1 METRTTVEAREG
13 LSLISALLSEFD
25 SFVEGFDHEFHGD
38 NDPESES
45 FEGGDDFDPDV
56 DCRFA
61 APGVEPA
68 FETLRRVINV
78 AELTADVLSGR
89 GFNDPLVAL
98 LRDALA
104 GR

>member
-25 SFVEGFDHEFHGD
+25 SFVEGFDHSDHGD
-38 NDPESES
+38 EYLGAEDGDES
-45 FEGGDDFDPDV
+45 FEGKF
-56 DCRFA
+56 DCRFE

-68 FETLRRVINV
+68 FETLRRVINA